1 MTSHLCARCGLQNPL
16 TVWQCYQCGAALN
29 SIDKYSIWRKDSV
42 LVMSRQALLP
52 DRCIKCNE
60 PAERKLKRKLSWHHP
75 AIYLLI
81 FVGALV
87 YVVLAMIM
95 RKSATIEVGL
105 CENHSAIRTR
115 DIMIAWTLGLLSIA
129 SILLAARLEDL
140 TFVAIAGVLIIACA
154 IYGVV
159 RVKVVTPTRIDE
171 NFIWLKGCN
180 PRYLTA
186 FPQWRG

>member
-1 MTSHLCARCGLQNPL
+1 MTSHLCTRCGIQNPL
-16 TVWQCYQCGAALN
+16 TVWQCYKCGTALN
-29 SIDKYSIWRKDSV
+29 SIDRYSVWRQDSV
-42 LVMSRQALLP
+42 LVMTRQALLP

-75 AIYLLI
+75 AIYLLV

-95 RKSATIEVGL
+95 RKTATIEVGL

-115 DIMIAWTLGLLSIA
+115 DIMITWTLGLLSIA

-140 TFVAIAGVLIIACA
+140 TFVAIGGLLILACA
-154 IYGVV
+154 LYGIV
-159 RVKVVTPTRIDE
+159 RVKVVTPTKIDE
-171 NFIWLKGCN
+171 DFIWLKGCN
-180 PRYLTA
+180 RRYLTA
-186 FPQWRG
+186 FPKWRA